1 MGNWMRSRLAGAFE
15 KFVCRRAM
23 LMLALVASTFPLV
36 AAGQGIVG
44 SQTVQPQMDGNA
56 AGVAEAFRITATAS
70 GTIGSLTVY
79 VDATSTATRVVVGL
93 DANSG
98 TRPGALL
105 TQGSLNAPVAGTW
118 NTVSVPNANVTSATT
133 YWIAVLGPSGSG
145 SLRFRDNPTGTPAVT
160 SAHAKA

>member
-1 MGNWMRSRLAGAFE
+1 MGNWMRSRLAVASE

-23 LMLALVASTFPLV
+23 LMLVLVASTFPLV

-44 SQTVQPQMDGNA
+44 SQTVQPQLDGNA
-56 AGVAEAFRITATAS
+56 AGMAEAFRTTATAS

-79 VDATSTATRVVVGL
+79 VDATSTATKLVVGL
-93 DANSG
+93 YANSG